1 MGYSPWGP
9 KESDTIFHIRKF
21 FILHCLEHKMTGAT
35 EAMLYEVNNVLKDTM
50 ESKSMEIKAF
60 LIFMKI
66 LQLFPLPST
75 LKFMTL
81 FTSLK

>member
-1 MGYSPWGP
+1 
-9 KESDTIFHIRKF
+9 
-21 FILHCLEHKMTGAT
+21 MTGAA
-35 EAMLYEVNNVLKDTM
+35 EAMLYEVNNVLKDIL
-50 ESKSMEIKAF
+50 ESKSMEIKTF
-60 LIFMKI
+60 LIFTKI

>member
-1 MGYSPWGP
+1 
-9 KESDTIFHIRKF
+9 
-21 FILHCLEHKMTGAT
+21 MTGAT